1 MTLKSPLHEEHLL
14 LGAKLTEFGGW
25 EMPLKYSGV
34 IAEHRA
40 VRETAGLFD
49 VSHLG
54 KLVVS
59 GEGSVDF
66 VDSLLPGKVQELA
79 EWKAGYNLILNPG
92 GGIIDDI
99 FVYRLPDKLLVV
111 PNASN
116 TLKVLEVLEDAAPEG
131 IVVEDARMKWAILAL
146 SGPEAKVIGASIR
159 PETADLRLHSFAEF
173 DIAGTP
179 VLIARTGYTGE
190 FTLEFF
196 VPWKRAGE
204 IWSSLI
210 EAGEARGLVPTG
222 LGARD
227 TLRLEMGYPLHGHEI
242 DTETN
247 PVEAGLSWLIRW
259 DKASFIGRE
268 AVLEVRDSGPQ
279 RKLVGLLAQGREIPR
294 EGYPILHQG
303 TKVGELT
310 SGNFS
315 PTLSKG
321 IAMGY
326 VPTELTQ
333 EGTLLTVEVRGREL
347 QMKVVAP
354 PFVES

>member
-1 MTLKSPLHEEHLL
+1 
-14 LGAKLTEFGGW
+14 
-25 EMPLKYSGV
+25 MPLKYSGV

-40 VRETAGLFD
+40 VREAAGLFD

-66 VDSLLPGKVQELA
+66 LDAQLPGKVQELA
-79 EWKAGYNLILNPG
+79 VWKAGYNLVLNPS
-92 GGIIDDI
+92 GGIVDDI
-99 FVYRLPDKLLVV
+99 FVYRLPDQLLLV

-116 TLKVLEVLEDAAPEG
+116 TLKVLEVLKEAAPKG

-146 SGPEAKVIGASIR
+146 SGREAKVIGASVC
-159 PETADLRLHSFAEF
+159 PEAAELRLHSFGEF
-173 DIAGTP
+173 DIEGTP
-179 VLIARTGYTGE
+179 VLVARTGYTGE

-196 VPWKRAGE
+196 VPWERTAE
-204 IWSSLI
+204 IWKSLI
-210 EAGEARGLVPTG
+210 EAGEGRGLLPTG

-242 DTETN
+242 DEETN

-259 DKASFIGRE
+259 DKSSFTGRE
-268 AVLEVRDSGPQ
+268 AVLEVRDSRPQ
-279 RKLVGLLAQGREIPR
+279 RKLVGLLAEGREIPR
-294 EGYPILHQG
+294 EGYPILHEG
-303 TKVGELT
+303 AKVGELT

-326 VPTELTQ
+326 VPTELAH

-347 QMKVVAP
+347 RMKVTTP